1 MNSPTRRRAVL
12 FGAPLLGY
20 VVAMLHPTHL
30 RIGESPWLYIGIHLF
45 MPVLVGLLAWM
56 ILLLVG
62 GVESRAAM
70 VARLLVVPF
79 ALVYIVFS
87 TFAGLAY
94 GVMVWRA
101 NRLPAAEQAGA
112 VTLIHEVF
120 HNGIKS
126 AIYVVAAVLWVAA
139 VLAAAV
145 ALRHQAPVAALVLLV
160 AGAVVFGYSHERPWG
175 PAGMAAILAGVA
187 WLELKPKRAAESRL
201 VKPIRSGR

>member
-1 MNSPTRRRAVL
+1 MNIPTFRRAVL

-56 ILLLVG
+56 ILLLVS
-62 GVESRAAM
+62 GVENRAATT
-70 VARLLVVPF
+70 ARLLVVPF

-101 NRLPAAEQAGA
+101 NRLPAGEQAGA
-112 VTLIHEVF
+112 VALIHEVF
-120 HNGIKS
+120 HNGVRS

-139 VLAAAV
+139 VLATAV
-145 ALRHQAPVAALVLLV
+145 ALRHQAPLPALLLLV
-160 AGAVVFGYSHERPWG
+160 VGAIVFGYSHERPWG

-187 WLELKPKRAAESRL
+187 WLELKPKSTTETHL